1 MATVLG
7 GRPVRNRSYAVTD
20 TSIDNRLLPRRTD
33 MFTMHEALARDRMRE
48 REDLS
53 RHNRLVTELA
63 AANRWHYL
71 EQRARAAHR
80 RHASRARQL
89 ARISAVAE

>member
-1 MATVLG
+1 
-7 GRPVRNRSYAVTD
+7 
-20 TSIDNRLLPRRTD
+20 

-48 REDLS
+48 RERQS
-53 RHNRLVTELA
+53 RHNQLVTELA

-71 EQRARAAHR
+71 EQRARVAHQ

-89 ARISAVAE
+89 ARLSSVVD